1 MPGKIK
7 GVSCRQSGLE
17 YLYALRDFNLV
28 EQGFG
33 EPGGAW
39 VRVQFW
45 LSYRRPDY
53 GDQSLKEIVLRER
66 NGLWLIAEERTLQVN
81 IISD

>member
-1 MPGKIK
+1 MEL
-7 GVSCRQSGLE
+7 GVE
-17 YLYALRDFNLV
+17 
-28 EQGFG
+28 EQGG
-33 EPGGAW
+33 DW

-53 GDQSLKEIVLRER
+53 ADQSLKEIVLRER

-81 IISD
+81 VIEAE

>member
-1 MPGKIK
+1 
-7 GVSCRQSGLE
+7 LE
-17 YLYALRDFNLV
+17 PESIRIALRDFSLL
-28 EQGFG
+28 EQGDDW
-33 EPGGAW
+33 A
-39 VRVQFW
+39 RVQFW

-53 GDQSLKEIVLRER
+53 VDQSLKEIVLRER